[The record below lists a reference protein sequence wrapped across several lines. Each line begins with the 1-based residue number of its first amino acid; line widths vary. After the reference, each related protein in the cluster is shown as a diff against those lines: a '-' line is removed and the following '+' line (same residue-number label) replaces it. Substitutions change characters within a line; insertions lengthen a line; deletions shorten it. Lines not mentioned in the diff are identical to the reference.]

1 MNQIAPERPK
11 VDTKP
16 VDPKTGPSLYATH
29 QKVYPRAIKGMVR
42 NVKWAVLVVLLA
54 AYYIVPW
61 FRWDRGAGVPDQAVL
76 VDISHGRLF
85 FFWIELWP
93 QEVYFLTGAL
103 VLGAIGLFAVTS
115 LFGRVWCG
123 FTCPQTVWTD
133 LFMWVERRIEGDR
146 NARIKLDQGPHDGRW
161 WKLKLSKHAA
171 WLGIAMATG
180 GAWIMYFNDAPTI
193 TWAMLTGGASLTV
206 YGFFALF
213 AATTYVLAGAAREQ
227 VCTYMCPWPR
237 FQGAMLDENSLVV
250 TYRDWRGEPRGK
262 PEAAH
267 GDCVDCKACVHVCP
281 TGIDIRDGQQL
292 ECIGCGLC
300 VDACD
305 DVMVKLGR
313 QKGLVAF
320 ETLQNLAASQAATA
334 GMTPGPERH
343 EAGMAVRRMQK
354 VVRPRTLIY
363 SGVLVAVV
371 AVMLGAWMLRATLT
385 LSVQRDRA
393 PLFVQL
399 SDGGIRNG
407 YTLKLA
413 NKLRGQDLHL
423 AVVLDAP
430 QGLTLLVQDAGEDA
444 AGRPILT
451 TRDDGITQW
460 RALVTAPP
468 GHGLAEN
475 TPISFRLVDATGQT
489 LTTQRSAFMGPR
501 R

>member
-1 MNQIAPERPK
+1 MNNAA
-11 VDTKP
+11 
-16 VDPKTGPSLYATH
+16 PKTTKVHEPAEASLYAAH
-29 QKVYPRAIKGMVR
+29 QKVYPRAVKGVVR
-42 NVKWAVLVVLLA
+42 QVKWAALIVLLA

-61 FRWDRGAGVPDQAVL
+61 FRWDRGEGVPNQAVL
-76 VDISHGRLF
+76 VDFSHGRLF

-93 QEVYFLTGAL
+93 QEVYFLTGTL
-103 VLGAIGLFAVTS
+103 VLSAIGLFAVTS
-115 LFGRVWCG
+115 LFGRIWCG

-133 LFMWVERRIEGDR
+133 LFMWIERHIEGDR
-146 NARIKLDQGPHDGRW
+146 NARIKLDEGAKDRRW

-171 WLGIAMATG
+171 WIGIAMATG
-180 GAWIMYFNDAPTI
+180 GAWIMYFNDAPTV
-193 TWAMLTGGASLTV
+193 TMELLTGQASMTV

-213 AATTYVLAGAAREQ
+213 TATTYILAGAAREQ

-237 FQGAMLDENSLVV
+237 FQGAMQDENSLVV
-250 TYRDWRGEPRGK
+250 TYRDWRGEPQGK
-262 PEAAH
+262 PGAGS
-267 GDCVDCKACVHVCP
+267 GDCVDCKACLHVCP
-281 TGIDIRDGQQL
+281 TGIDIRDGQQM

-313 QKGLVAF
+313 EKGLVAF
-320 ETLQNLAASQAATA
+320 ETLQNLAASQAATT
-334 GMTPGPERH
+334 GMAPGPARH
-343 EAGMAVRRMQK
+343 QAGMAVRKTQK
-354 VVRPRTLIY
+354 LIRPRTLIY
-363 SGVLVAVV
+363 SGALLAVV
-371 AVMLGAWMLRATLT
+371 AAMLGAWMLRATLT
-385 LSVQRDRA
+385 LSIERDRA

-399 SDGGIRNG
+399 SDGGIRNA

-423 AVVLDAP
+423 ALVLEGP
-430 QGLTLLVQDAGEDA
+430 QGLSLVVQEAGMDA

-468 GHGLAEN
+468 TLRLPEN
-475 TPISFRLVDATGQT
+475 VPVTFRLIDAEGRS
-489 LTTQRSAFMGPR
+489 LTTGASAFLSPR